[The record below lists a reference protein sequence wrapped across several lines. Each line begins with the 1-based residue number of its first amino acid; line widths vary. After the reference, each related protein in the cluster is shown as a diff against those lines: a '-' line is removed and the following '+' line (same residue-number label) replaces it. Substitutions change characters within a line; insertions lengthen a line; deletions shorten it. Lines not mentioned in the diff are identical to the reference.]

1 MEATLCLSLD
11 LSDNPVTFQ
20 NPRGEIC
27 GIAGVSRTDA
37 HCGAIWMLT
46 TPYVRP
52 YPKLFFK
59 EAKKWVEQQTSYE
72 MLHNIAD
79 PRNHLHMKLLHML
92 GFKKLMYV
100 TTQTNLT
107 YVEFAKLTKSCVL
120 PAYAIVGIAT
130 GLISA
135 VQSIAGYQAQ
145 SQAASASEKAYQEQ
159 RNLNQE
165 AANRAYQQTQLKMK
179 GEMEK
184 ASQQAEKGLVRRLQA
199 QGTTLAAG
207 RAGQSIGG
215 LLADAERVEGKDLGA
230 LGMNLAYAQ
239 QDYFFGMENIYTQQK
254 RANVSAASQR
264 VAKPSGAGLAL
275 GLAGSALS
283 GVQAGMALKAPAA
296 GGGVPKPTQIP
307 GAALPGGRAGTVI
320 RWS

>member
-1 MEATLCLSLD
+1 MCD
-11 LSDNPVTFQ
+11 PVV
-20 NPRGEIC
+20 I
-27 GIAGVSRTDA
+27 GV
-37 HCGAIWMLT
+37 
-46 TPYVRP
+46 
-52 YPKLFFK
+52 
-59 EAKKWVEQQTSYE
+59 
-72 MLHNIAD
+72 
-79 PRNHLHMKLLHML
+79 
-92 GFKKLMYV
+92 
-100 TTQTNLT
+100 
-107 YVEFAKLTKSCVL
+107 
-120 PAYAIVGIAT
+120 AT

-207 RAGQSIGG
+207 RTGQSIGG

-239 QDYFFGMENIYTQQK
+239 QDYYFNVENNFLAAKSTINQ
-254 RANVSAASQR
+254 AASQR
-264 VAKPSGAGLAL
+264 KAKPSGSSLALGIAGAGLA
-275 GLAGSALS
+275 GASS
-283 GVQAGMALKAPAA
+283 FTELKGDWKNPF
-296 GGGVPKPTQIP
+296 GQG
-307 GAALPGGRAGTVI
+307 
-320 RWS
+320 